1 MGILEGGFEPDGL
14 GDVFELP
21 VAEVAVEASGKAQN
35 GLAVVAA
42 PAGKED
48 VDAAVVVEVEEGDAP
63 AERFDDRIVSGLL
76 RVPIREVDADL
87 LGAVFERRGAERL
100 GNGFLSR
107 RHRCRGA
114 GHHQRDAE
122 SREPQDRDRE
132 VPL

>member
-42 PAGKED
+42 TAGKED

-63 AERFDDRIVSGLL
+63 AERFDDRK
-76 RVPIREVDADL
+76 VPGFFSVAIREVDADP
-87 LGAVFERRGAERL
+87 LGDIFEQWGAERL
-100 GNGFLSR
+100 GNGFLSS

-114 GHHQRDAE
+114 GQHQRDAE
-122 SREPQDRDRE
+122 SREPQYRDRE